1 MSKEKRARKPFVD
14 FRDIRSRIT
23 MEQVLQHYNLLNTL
37 KRKGDAL
44 SGCCPIHKGTNP
56 TQFRVSLEKNLWNC
70 FSEHDAGGNT
80 LDFIAQME
88 NISIHDAALK
98 ACEWFNIPI
107 GEVEATNSDEPKPS
121 DGIRAPA
128 PAAEPKPNNGRP
140 QGQPEDDKP
149 NPPLKFKLDKLQREH
164 PYLTQERGLTLETI
178 VDFGLGFFTGSK
190 GMMVGHIVIPIHN
203 AKGELVAY
211 AGRWPGE
218 PPDKDTPKYKLPP
231 DFKKSQEL
239 YNLDLAIKEPGPL
252 VIVEGFFDVI
262 KLHQHGCKKVV
273 ALMGCSLSSLQERLL
288 WLHIPSSSRVIVM
301 LDENPAGQT
310 GRRDIAGR
318 LAEHFLVRTHVFDRE
333 GKEPE
338 HLTADEV
345 KAIIGGVA

>member
-23 MEQVLQHYNLLNTL
+23 MEQVLRHYNLLDTL

-56 TQFRVSLEKNLWNC
+56 TQFRVNLEKNLWNC

-88 NISIHDAALK
+88 NVSIHDAALK
-98 ACEWFNIPI
+98 ACEWFSIPI
-107 GEVEATNSDEPKPS
+107 GEVEATGGDEPKPS
-121 DGIRAPA
+121 DGGRAPA
-128 PAAEPKPNNGRP
+128 PTAEPNNSRS
-140 QGQPEDDKP
+140 QGQPEDNQP
-149 NPPLKFKLDKLQREH
+149 NAPLKFKLDKLQREH
-164 PYLTQERGLTLETI
+164 PYLAQERGLTLETI
-178 VDFGLGFFTGSK
+178 VDFGLGFFTGK
-190 GMMVGHIVIPIHN
+190 GMMAGRVVIPIHN

-218 PPDKDTPKYKLPP
+218 PPDKDTPKYKLPS

-239 YNLDLAIKEPGPL
+239 YNLDRAIKEPGPL
-252 VIVEGFFDVI
+252 VIVEGFLDVI
-262 KLHQHGCKKVV
+262 KLHQHGCKKTV
-273 ALMGCSLSSLQERLL
+273 ALMGCSLSAAQEQLIRQ
-288 WLHIPSSSRVIVM
+288 HVPASGHVIVM
-301 LDENPAGQT
+301 LDENPAGQA

-318 LAEHFLVRTHVFDRE
+318 LAEHCLVKTHVFDQP

-345 KAIIGGVA
+345 KTIIGGVA